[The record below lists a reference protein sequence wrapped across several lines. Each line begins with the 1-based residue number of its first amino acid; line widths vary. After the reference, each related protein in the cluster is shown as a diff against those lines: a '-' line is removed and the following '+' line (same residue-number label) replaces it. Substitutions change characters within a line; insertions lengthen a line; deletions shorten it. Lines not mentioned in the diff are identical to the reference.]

1 MAPHF
6 KGAVVA
12 PAPLDSA
19 QQLIAS
25 LLDAGEPLAH
35 VELQIDRAYAFDEE
49 ERAALWL
56 LAWSHDAAGSHHGER
71 EIAAVA
77 E

>member
-1 MAPHF
+1 M
-6 KGAVVA
+6 A

-19 QQLIAS
+19 QQLIVS
-25 LLDAGEPLAH
+25 LLDAGEPLAD
-35 VELQIDRAYAFDEE
+35 VELQIDEARSFDEE

-56 LAWSHDAAGSHHGER
+56 LAWSHDAAGPNHAER
-71 EIAAVA
+71 PIAAVA